1 MRLVPPPLP
10 TVDPVLLR
18 RRLKPV
24 GEGAELA
31 GDGEERRAPDTGAE
45 AIEAEADTAAGDAPE
60 SLPAAPV
67 PAPDPRRSTADLS
80 VMSRAELAPDVDP
93 DI

>member
-1 MRLVPPPLP
+1 
-10 TVDPVLLR
+10 VDPALLR

-31 GDGEERRAPDTGAE
+31 DDGEERRAPEAE
-45 AIEAEADTAAGDAPE
+45 AEATDAEADTAEDAPE
-60 SLPAAPV
+60 SVPAAP
-67 PAPDPRRSTADLS
+67 PAPPDPRRSTAYLS
-80 VMSRAELAPDVDP
+80 VMSRAEIAPDVDP